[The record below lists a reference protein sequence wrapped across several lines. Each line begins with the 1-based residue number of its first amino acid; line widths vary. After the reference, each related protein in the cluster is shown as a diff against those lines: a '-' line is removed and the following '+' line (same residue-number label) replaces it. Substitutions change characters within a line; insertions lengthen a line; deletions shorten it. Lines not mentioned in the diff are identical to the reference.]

1 MLNHT
6 APRGRRDNHNAP
18 ESAGWGEL
26 PRGGSGG
33 FPRGPAWVMAIA
45 VAVIAASLAARNAND
60 SPAYAQSVRG
70 GGARG
75 VFAFTGEL
83 TKGTHGVFMVD
94 VDAGTIWCYEFVP
107 GKRKLRLVA
116 ARDWRFDRYL
126 ENFETEPPPE
136 VIQEILEEQRQ
147 AKMNAAATGDGNP

>member
-1 MLNHT
+1 
-6 APRGRRDNHNAP
+6 
-18 ESAGWGEL
+18 
-26 PRGGSGG
+26 
-33 FPRGPAWVMAIA
+33 MAIA

>member
-1 MLNHT
+1 
-6 APRGRRDNHNAP
+6 
-18 ESAGWGEL
+18 
-26 PRGGSGG
+26 
-33 FPRGPAWVMAIA
+33 MAVSLA
-45 VAVIAASLAARNAND
+45 LIAAVLLLREGGQDVAL
-60 SPAYAQSVRG
+60 AQSVNSSA
-70 GGARG
+70 ARG

-136 VIQEILEEQRQ
+136 VVQEILEEQRQ
-147 AKMNAAATGDGNP
+147 AKMNSVRP